1 MRDKKLLSATTLALA
16 LTAVLGVGMLA
27 GCSQNATEDTA
38 ATETQEKAADDTNEA
53 TDQKADDKAAGDEAA
68 GEDAKADAEPA
79 AKPDGGAVWLVAHR
93 TQTFTSADEES
104 SVDVTYENDDH
115 GNGTKITQNMPGADP
130 YVTNYEFDDD
140 GYLLSMSIEG
150 DEENAVTYTPEKDEQ
165 GRLVKLTGSDGTT
178 QEYTYYDNGDIK
190 TSSYSGSNYGEDP
203 EGNWVQS
210 GTFTNVTTYDEEGL
224 PIESVYDG
232 EVRQTT
238 KYTYE
243 RDESGKIVKMKT
255 TVEVASGDS
264 EEPEVSE
271 YESVVE
277 CDDNGNVIRI
287 EEQGEGYSYV
297 TMAEYVEVTDP
308 SPWARANAHL
318 KVL

>member
-1 MRDKKLLSATTLALA
+1 MRDKRLLSATTLALA

-27 GCSQNATEDTA
+27 GCSQNAAEDTA
-38 ATETQEKAADDTNEA
+38 ATEAQEQAADDTGEV
-53 TDQKADDKAAGDEAA
+53 TDQKSDNEAV
-68 GEDAKADAEPA
+68 GEDAKTDAEPA
-79 AKPDGGAVWLVAHR
+79 ATTESGPVWLVVHR
-93 TQTFTSADEES
+93 TQTLASTDGES
-104 SVDVTYENDDH
+104 SVDITYENDDH
-115 GNGTKITQNMPGADP
+115 GNATKITQNMPGADP
-130 YVTNYEFDDD
+130 YVMNYAFDDD

-150 DEENAVTYTPEKDEQ
+150 DEASAVTYTPEKDER

-190 TSSYSGSNYGEDP
+190 TGSYSGSNYGEDP
-203 EGNWVQS
+203 EGNVVQS

-232 EVRQTT
+232 EVKQTT

-243 RDESGKIVKMKT
+243 RDENGKIVKVKT
-255 TVEVASGDS
+255 TVEVVSDDS
-264 EEPEVSE
+264 EEPELNE

-287 EEQGEGYSYV
+287 EEQGEDYSYV
-297 TMAEYVEVTDP
+297 TTTEYVEVADP
-308 SPWARANAHL
+308 SPWSRANAHL